1 MKTKISRFIAVSVA
15 VVLSVGITSCSGKKR
30 PDVIIT
36 YSRGSLCLAPI
47 QIAAVNGYFKEE
59 FENAGYTFDFVEV
72 DTGTAPELI
81 AAGKADASATLS
93 ASNILPIQ
101 NGLNITFTGG
111 LHTGCTKYFVKKDST
126 INSVKDLKGKKIGVI
141 SQGDSATINI
151 KRILA
156 AEGFKVEGD
165 NADVQILFFPQ
176 TDLPLALENGAI
188 DLAGMHELHL
198 TSDYINADKMIQSF
212 MGLFAYKSQEA
223 YGFKTLID
231 TLTDDKFSKE
241 YCCQSY
247 VTTDLVRN
255 KPEAAAAYT
264 RAILKGAAFVQANPE
279 ETARIQIEN
288 HFVEGDPVLNGKI
301 LKILNYNPGIKE
313 AKQTIANITN
323 ELKEIGLLNKDVN
336 TAKFVSEHFTV
347 LSGVPE
353 SYIYNG
359 DGTFTEIWD

>member
-188 DLAGMHELHL
+188 DLAGMH
-198 TSDYINADKMIQSF
+198 DPV
-212 MGLFAYKSQEA
+212 AYKSQEA

-336 TAKFVSEHFTV
+336 TAKFVNEHFTV

>member
-188 DLAGMHELHL
+188 DLAGMH
-198 TSDYINADKMIQSF
+198 DPV
-212 MGLFAYKSQEA
+212 AYKSQEA

-313 AKQTIANITN
+313 AKQTVANITN

>member
-1 MKTKISRFIAVSVA
+1 MKNGIVKFGGVLISSAL
-15 VVLSVGITSCSGKKR
+15 VLLSSCSGKDKR
-30 PDVIIT
+30 ADVIIT

-47 QIAAVNGYFKEE
+47 QIAAANGYFEEE
-59 FENAGYTFDFVEV
+59 FKKADYTYSFVEV
-72 DTGTAPELI
+72 DPGTAPELI

-111 LHTGCTKYFVKKDST
+111 LHTGCTKYFVKKGSPIKT
-126 INSVKDLKGKKIGVI
+126 VEDLKGKKIGVI

-156 AEGFKVEGD
+156 AKGFKVEG
-165 NADVQILFFPQ
+165 NGADIEILFFPQ

-188 DLAGMHELHL
+188 DVAGMH
-198 TSDYINADKMIQSF
+198 DPV
-212 MGLFAYKSQEA
+212 AYKSQQA
-223 YGFKTLID
+223 YGFETLID
-231 TLTDDKFSKE
+231 TLTDGKFSTE
-241 YCCQSY
+241 YCCQAY

-279 ETARIQIEN
+279 ETAKIQIAN
-288 HFVEGDPVLNGKI
+288 HFVEGDPELNGKI
-301 LKILNYNPGIKE
+301 LKILNYNPGIKN
-313 AKQTIANITN
+313 AKQTVANITN
-323 ELKEIGLLNKDVN
+323 ELKEIGLLDKEVN
-336 TAKFVSEHFTV
+336 TSKFISEHFTI

-353 SYIYNG
+353 SYIYNAG
-359 DGTFTEIWD
+359 GTFTEVWE

>member
-188 DLAGMHELHL
+188 DLAGMH
-198 TSDYINADKMIQSF
+198 DPV
-212 MGLFAYKSQEA
+212 AYKSQEA

>member
-15 VVLSVGITSCSGKKR
+15 VVLSVGITSCSSKKR

-111 LHTGCTKYFVKKDST
+111 LHTGCTKYFVKKDSP

-188 DLAGMHELHL
+188 DLAGMH
-198 TSDYINADKMIQSF
+198 DPV
-212 MGLFAYKSQEA
+212 AYKSQEA

-313 AKQTIANITN
+313 AKQTVANITN

>member
-15 VVLSVGITSCSGKKR
+15 VVLSVGIISCSGKKR

-188 DLAGMHELHL
+188 DLAGMH
-198 TSDYINADKMIQSF
+198 DPV
-212 MGLFAYKSQEA
+212 AYKSQEA

>member
-15 VVLSVGITSCSGKKR
+15 VVLSVGITSCSSKKR

-188 DLAGMHELHL
+188 DLAGMH
-198 TSDYINADKMIQSF
+198 DPV
-212 MGLFAYKSQEA
+212 AYKSQEA

-313 AKQTIANITN
+313 AKQTVANITN

>member
-15 VVLSVGITSCSGKKR
+15 VVLSVGITSCSSKKR

-188 DLAGMHELHL
+188 DLAGMH
-198 TSDYINADKMIQSF
+198 DPV
-212 MGLFAYKSQEA
+212 AYKSQEA

>member
-111 LHTGCTKYFVKKDST
+111 LHTGCTKYFVKKDSP

-188 DLAGMHELHL
+188 DLAGMH
-198 TSDYINADKMIQSF
+198 DPV
-212 MGLFAYKSQEA
+212 AYKSQEA

-313 AKQTIANITN
+313 AKQTVANITN

>member
-188 DLAGMHELHL
+188 DLAGMH
-198 TSDYINADKMIQSF
+198 DPI
-212 MGLFAYKSQEA
+212 AYKSQEA

-231 TLTDDKFSKE
+231 TLTDNKFSKE

-359 DGTFTEIWD
+359 DGTFMEIWD